1 MFYLCFNFQLV
12 FDPTVL
18 KTAKQIIYE
27 ESGEDGFVC
36 FLNEPS
42 ARWNRYFS
50 SKKKHFILILSGAVV
65 TNTWNTSCQPFSR
78 LFMVGWRRS
87 TGVSFTSCQL
97 LFYRSHF
104 SWPRLKPGYC
114 WVVSPIKSSSSS
126 STYSLKAKEEPLM
139 EITGVILSF
148 CSTSAALA
156 IHPNAHALSVWFC
169 IYPTEGR
176 LSTFLAT
183 WPWLD
188 LMIVRKG
195 GTTFAS

>member
-1 MFYLCFNFQLV
+1 MGHNFAGKFHIHFHLQLLTLCYLPSSKPMFYLCFNFQLV

-104 SWPRLKPGYC
+104 
-114 WVVSPIKSSSSS
+114 
-126 STYSLKAKEEPLM
+126 
-139 EITGVILSF
+139 
-148 CSTSAALA
+148 
-156 IHPNAHALSVWFC
+156 
-169 IYPTEGR
+169 
-176 LSTFLAT
+176 
-183 WPWLD
+183 
-188 LMIVRKG
+188 
-195 GTTFAS
+195 

>member
-50 SKKKHFILILSGAVV
+50 SKKNILFWSFQGQWLQIHGIRHVSHFPDSLWLDGDVQQACLSPAPNCCFTGLI
-65 TNTWNTSCQPFSR
+65 
-78 LFMVGWRRS
+78 
-87 TGVSFTSCQL
+87 
-97 LFYRSHF
+97 F
-104 SWPRLKPGYC
+104 SWPWLEQGYC

-126 STYSLKAKEEPLM
+126 TYSLKATVEPLM

-188 LMIVRKG
+188 LMIVRNG